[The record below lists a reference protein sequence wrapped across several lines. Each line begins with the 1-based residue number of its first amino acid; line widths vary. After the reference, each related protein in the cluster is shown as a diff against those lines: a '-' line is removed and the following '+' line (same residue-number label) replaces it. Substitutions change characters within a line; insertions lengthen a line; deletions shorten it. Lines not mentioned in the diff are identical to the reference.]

1 MRRII
6 AEDPDILNYENAQV
20 LLIGATK
27 KDVQEELGIDLN
39 EERETADT
47 AELFKKLHLRKEQVP
62 LKSLLKGDFPSKA
75 ELPLQEEMRQLSREE
90 APGRGG
96 KIGGRA
102 AAARTP
108 SAAAIAKILSGID
121 FPKKK
126 EELVRHAEENRQKVE
141 SSEKIIQIIRELP
154 KKTYSN
160 MADVEKALADVR

>member
-1 MRRII
+1 MVNVK
-6 AEDPDILNYENAQV
+6 DSDFLNYENAQV
-20 LLIGATK
+20 LLIGTGK

-47 AELFKKLHLRKEQVP
+47 AELFKKLHLRKEHVP

-75 ELPLQEEMRQLSREE
+75 ELPLHEEMIQLSREE
-90 APGRGG
+90 APGHGG

-102 AAARTP
+102 AATKTP
-108 SAAAIAKILSGID
+108 SAAAIAKILSSVD

-141 SSEKIIQIIRELP
+141 SSEKIIQLIRELP
-154 KKTYSN
+154 KRYIVTWLMLKPLLTQT
-160 MADVEKALADVR
+160 